1 MDYWVFMRKRCDEDS
16 TEDSL
21 VKYAKQ
27 YAAHGL
33 PAYMLKRPAA
43 AVAGEGQPQEKEPEK
58 ADMCSSVL
66 EKEEDGEAKGEA
78 SEVEKKSN
86 CEAKGE
92 VEEKESDCK
101 AKGEA
106 EEEEKESIRA
116 TCLPAFWRTTATCVP
131 AFWRT
136 RAASSR
142 SEARCHH

>member
-1 MDYWVFMRKRCDEDS
+1 MRKRCDEDS

-33 PAYMLKRPAA
+33 PAREQYAYMLKRPAA
-43 AVAGEGQPQEKEPEK
+43 AVAAEGQPQEKEPEK

-66 EKEEDGEAKGEA
+66 DKEEDGEAKGEA

-106 EEEEKESIRA
+106 EEEEKESD
-116 TCLPAFWRTTATCVP
+116 C
-131 AFWRT
+131 
-136 RAASSR
+136 
-142 SEARCHH
+142 EA

>member
-1 MDYWVFMRKRCDEDS
+1 MNYWVFMRNRCDEDS

-21 VKYAKQ
+21 VKYTKQ

-33 PAYMLKRPAA
+33 PARERYAYILKRPAA
-43 AVAGEGQPQEKEPEK
+43 VVAAEGQPQEKEPEK
-58 ADMCSSVL
+58 ADVDSADADKEEADMCSGVV
-66 EKEEDGEAKGEA
+66 EKEEDGEVKGEA

-106 EEEEKESIRA
+106 EEEEKESD
-116 TCLPAFWRTTATCVP
+116 C
-131 AFWRT
+131 
-136 RAASSR
+136 
-142 SEARCHH
+142 EA